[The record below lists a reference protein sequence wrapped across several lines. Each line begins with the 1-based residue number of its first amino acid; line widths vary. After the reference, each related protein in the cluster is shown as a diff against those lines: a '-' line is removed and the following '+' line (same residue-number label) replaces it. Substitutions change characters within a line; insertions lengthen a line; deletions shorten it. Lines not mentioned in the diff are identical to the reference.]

1 MMVVESPSSP
11 AQFLCPTSSLIVHVD
26 TLYAYS
32 DNILEGIR
40 FVDALDEHSGLLSL
54 NGENFSN
61 PAQPSFI
68 LESPRGE
75 KIQIVIRGEYRHW
88 QLPDQVSEAVEF
100 IGRPDVVV
108 VDEEG
113 NQVVGGEFTDAAPI
127 GNMIYQR
134 EGRQVGLLRAGFPLV
149 YDTAYTATDRSGD
162 SIDPRFPSAVIVV
175 VRLAYCLKYR
185 IPAFIAFYENLDGE
199 EAAKSRYDDYPPT
212 RKFTK
217 GEEYL
222 HNYLSSELLQHTV
235 GSYQSELENAQYKM
249 LQQMTEYLLEEPVV
263 RSSART
269 RLEKDVPALANA
281 NALTMRRD
289 EFIDHLIEVI
299 NGRTDPKPEFDITG
313 FDPTEMVSW
322 NSWPHNDKPLNRA
335 VLDAGHNPQ
344 TFGSRQNP
352 YIIDTS
358 DFTDAVTRRYPTL
371 SSKLNE
377 LDKSKETVVINSK
390 FFQKKSSSCIV
401 KVDPYSGSIATFSEW
416 LGRDLDNDKTRNVV
430 VYSHSGCAEED
441 LEDSSKLKRSIDRM
455 SDLSIVS
462 VGDEKETAN
471 RWLFL

>member
-1 MMVVESPSSP
+1 M
-11 AQFLCPTSSLIVHVD
+11 D

-54 NGENFSN
+54 NSEDFSK
-61 PAQPSFI
+61 PAQPSFV
-68 LESPRGE
+68 LESPRGD
-75 KIQIVIRGEYRHW
+75 KIQIVVRGEYRHW
-88 QLPDQVSEAVEF
+88 ELPDRVSEAIEF

-113 NQVVGGEFTDAAPI
+113 DQVVGGEFTDAAPI
-127 GNMIYQR
+127 GNMILQR

-162 SIDPRFPSAVIVV
+162 SIDPRFPPAMIVV

-185 IPAFIAFYENLDGE
+185 IPAFITFYENPDGE
-199 EAAKSRYDDYPPT
+199 GAARAQYDDYPPT

-235 GSYQSELENAQYKM
+235 GSYQSELENAQHKI

-281 NALTMRRD
+281 DVLTMRRG
-289 EFIDHLIEVI
+289 EFIDHVVDVL
-299 NGRTDPKPEFDITG
+299 NGRADPKEEFDITG
-313 FDPTEMVSW
+313 FDPTKMLSW

-335 VLDAGHNPQ
+335 VLDAGLSPK

-352 YIIDTS
+352 YIIDTK
-358 DFTDAVTRRYPTL
+358 DFVDAVTRRYPAL

-377 LDKSKETVVINSK
+377 LDESRETVVINSK
-390 FFQKKSSSCIV
+390 FFQKKSSCIV
-401 KVDPYSGSIATFSEW
+401 KVDPYSGSIAAFSEW
-416 LGRDLDNDKTRNVV
+416 LGRDLDNNKVRNVV

-441 LEDSSKLKRSIDRM
+441 LGDSSKLKRSIDRM
-455 SDLSIVS
+455 SDLAIVS
-462 VGDEKETAN
+462 VGDERETAN